1 MQGGKFT
8 KYPAEFWK
16 NIQMNAGIM
25 VKGFSAQDG
34 TYTGILGATG
44 DGVTFNPNPTYED
57 FGSDVDNV
65 PANTKQLKRITA
77 YDPAVS
83 GNFVT
88 MSAALAAKL
97 SGAGAMATGDSTH
110 FIPAQG
116 FVTDVVDDVW
126 IIGDYSDKNT
136 GAANAGYVA
145 IHIIDALNT
154 AGFQWST
161 TKDGK
166 GQFAFDFHGHYDL
179 TDIDTVPY
187 EIFVKAGTT
196 PT

>member
-1 MQGGKFT
+1 MQFT
-8 KYPAEFWK
+8 QVPATTFSTL
-16 NIQMNAGIM
+16 QMNAGIL
-25 VKGFSAQDG
+25 VDEFTPA
-34 TYTGILGATG
+34 TGVIGNILGATTG
-44 DGVTFNPNPTYED
+44 GLTFNANPTYED
-57 FGSDVDNV
+57 FGADVDNV
-65 PANTKQLKRITA
+65 PANTKQLKRVTA

-97 SGAGAMATGDSTH
+97 SGAGAMASGDSTH
-110 FIPAQG
+110 FVPAHG

-136 GAANAGYVA
+136 GAAKAGYVA
-145 IHIIDALNT
+145 IHILDALNT

-179 TDIDTVPY
+179 DSIDTVPY
-187 EIFVKAGTT
+187 EIYVKAGTASA
-196 PT
+196 

>member
-1 MQGGKFT
+1 MQFT
-8 KYPAEFWK
+8 QVPASTFSTL
-16 NIQMNAGIM
+16 QMNAGIL
-25 VKGFSAQDG
+25 VDDFTPS
-34 TYTGILGATG
+34 TGVIGNILGATTG
-44 DGVTFNPNPTYED
+44 GLTFNANPTYED

>member
-1 MQGGKFT
+1 MQFSQV
-8 KYPAEFWK
+8 PADTFST
-16 NIQMNAGIM
+16 IQMNAGIL
-25 VKGFSAQDG
+25 VDNF
-34 TYTGILGATG
+34 TPNTGVIGNILGATTG
-44 DGVTFNPNPTYED
+44 GLTFNANPTYED
-57 FGSDVDNV
+57 FGADVDNV
-65 PANTKQLKRITA
+65 PANTKQLKRVTA

-88 MSAALAAKL
+88 MSAALAAQL
-97 SGAGAMATGDSTH
+97 GGLGTSSSGKFT
-110 FIPAQG
+110 PAHG

-166 GQFAFDFHGHYDL
+166 GQFAFDFHGHYD
-179 TDIDTVPY
+179 IASPDTVPF
-187 EIFVKAGTT
+187 EIYVKAGTT
-196 PT
+196 PSP